1 MSGTM
6 GLREQLGLAK
16 DPDFVIDLPSGWSR
30 RDTGS
35 DSMELLLESLKRQF
49 MQAHQPQMYATMK
62 RLVGEAF
69 DGMRQTGAVAF
80 YAPVDAPEGTFLMPA
95 SIIARIRRADGGA
108 SLDSYVRQLI
118 EQRGATPLFD
128 DRRTLRYE
136 DKTEVRIEGEA
147 FVNNSVT
154 YLSPVPGSSRKRAVE
169 FMASLIS
176 PTQGANAD
184 WLAAQKSLIDLCVSS
199 LRWRAVN
206 S

>member
-1 MSGTM
+1 M
-6 GLREQLGLAK
+6 REQLGMAN

-35 DSMELLLESLKRQF
+35 DSMELLLGSMKRQF

-69 DGMRQTGAVAF
+69 DGMRQTGATAF
-80 YAPVDAPEGTFLMPA
+80 YAPVDTPETAFVMPA
-95 SIIARIRRADGGA
+95 SIIARIRRAEGGV
-108 SLDSYVRQLI
+108 SLDTYVRQLI
-118 EQRGATPLFD
+118 EQRGATPLLGD
-128 DRRTLRYE
+128 PRTLRYE
-136 DKTEVRIEGEA
+136 DKTDVRLEGEA
-147 FVNNSVT
+147 FTNNSVT

-176 PTQGANAD
+176 PAQGAND
-184 WLAAQKSLIDLCVSS
+184 EWVAAQKSLIDLCIST
-199 LRWRAVN
+199 LRWRAVK